1 MAWTAPVTWVDGA
14 IINASGSGSLNEQI
28 RDNMLALSTH
38 AHSGGAGDGSS
49 TLTGVSFSSI
59 TSMGFADQ
67 SANPSSTGVMQRNGT
82 AVLYYNGSSAIDL
95 TTADASAGTASLRT
109 LGSGATTA
117 SAGNHSHTLTVS
129 GGSGTNTIQSSSLLT
144 CIGSP
149 PSDAGMAKSEVDLY
163 NATYT
168 ASSNVS
174 AVGIVAGAFVAD
186 NTYSGTGA
194 PATGITANNVTLT
207 VKLYYGGALKQ
218 TITGLTTNLGSYG
231 YGVSN
236 TLRYVGEGSTSG
248 KNVRLTAQITSAN
261 ITYADTTDYG
271 NSSGGSANV
280 GWLTPTGYL
289 RSANFSIYESQF
301 SLGVA

>member
-117 SAGNHSHTLTVS
+117 SAGNHQHTLAVS
-129 GGSGTNTIQSSSLLT
+129 GGSGSLSVKSSGLLT

-149 PSDAGMAKSEVDLY
+149 PSDAEMAKTEIDLY

-168 ASSNVS
+168 ASSNAS
-174 AVGIVAGAFVAD
+174 AVGIVAGSFVAD
-186 NTYSGTGA
+186 NTYSGSGG
-194 PATGITANNVTLT
+194 PAVGITANTITLT

-218 TITGLTTNLGSYG
+218 TITGLSTALAGYG
-231 YGVSN
+231 YGISD

-248 KNVRLTAQITSAN
+248 KNVRLTAQVTSAN

-271 NSSGGSANV
+271 NEDDGSANV
-280 GWLTPTGYL
+280 GWKTPLGYI
-289 RSANFSIYESQF
+289 RCGSFSIYESQF